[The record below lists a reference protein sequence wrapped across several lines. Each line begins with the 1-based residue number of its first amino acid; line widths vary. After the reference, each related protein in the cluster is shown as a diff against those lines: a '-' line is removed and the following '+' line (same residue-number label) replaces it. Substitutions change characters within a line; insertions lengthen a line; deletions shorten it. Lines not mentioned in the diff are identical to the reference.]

1 MKGNQV
7 MYLVFEFVYITHNF
21 LFDFFGYFWDFC
33 ILLTLMVYRH
43 RYEEGFQM
51 PTTLLVETLSFSDIS
66 ILMSLSLSC
75 LSSSNHLH
83 LRLDIFFLFPYR
95 VLSKPKYPRTVSAA
109 SSIISLYFSLS
120 YSRFSFFSLIE
131 PIDVTL
137 QRGFLC
143 SESVYMYLIVSP
155 LDGCISSL
163 LN

>member
-1 MKGNQV
+1 MKCNQV

-75 LSSSNHLH
+75 LSSSNQQALLS
-83 LRLDIFFLFPYR
+83 LRYKDLVRARIRDI
-95 VLSKPKYPRTVSAA
+95 T
-109 SSIISLYFSLS
+109 
-120 YSRFSFFSLIE
+120 
-131 PIDVTL
+131 
-137 QRGFLC
+137 
-143 SESVYMYLIVSP
+143 
-155 LDGCISSL
+155 
-163 LN
+163 